1 MHLTPASKRNQRA
14 GVASG
19 GNLTLYET
27 HGNSVARAAN
37 IHEDNHV
44 ISEASKKE
52 NAIWS
57 EVRVVKIRV
66 FCLEKSSYL
75 FWLNLI

>member
-52 NAIWS
+52 NAI
-57 EVRVVKIRV
+57 
-66 FCLEKSSYL
+66 
-75 FWLNLI
+75 